1 MEFEGKS
8 RGELIQLI
16 EDLEAQLLG
25 LKDNA
30 VKYKASEEALR
41 LDEARLE
48 ALLKLT
54 LMADASEQEIAD
66 FALEETVKLTRSEV
80 GWMGALND
88 DDTVVLLYNFSSQAR
103 KECEVIGKPHS
114 FLVKNA
120 GIWAEPIFTKKPIIL
135 NDYTTPH
142 PGKRGFPKGHIPLKR
157 FLAIPVFDGP
167 RVVAVAEVGNKH
179 TDYDYSDVRQ
189 LTLLMD
195 GVWRVILNKRAKD
208 ALMESKS
215 QAELYVDLMGHD
227 INNMNQIALGFLE
240 MAMEKLDRDGV
251 LEAKD
256 RYLLEKPVDT
266 LNNSASLINN
276 VKKLQN
282 ARMGGLKNRVIDVCA
297 VLGSVIEEFAHI
309 PGREITINYSQSES
323 CYVMANDL
331 LRDVFSNIVGN
342 SVKHSS
348 PDKPLIIDIQAIK
361 VRAQDKD
368 FYTIILEDNGPGI
381 SDPRKAEIF
390 ARFDKKYRKTAVS
403 GLGLGLVKTLVDDYG
418 GKVWV
423 EDRVKDDYSK
433 GIRFVIMLPTAEKSL
448 L

>member
-8 RGELIQLI
+8 RDELIRLI
-16 EDLEAQLLG
+16 EDMEMQLLE

-66 FALEETVKLTRSEV
+66 FALEETVRLTRSEV

-88 DDTVVLLYNFSSQAR
+88 DDTVVLLYNFSSEAR
-103 KECEVIGKPHS
+103 KGCEVVGKPHS
-114 FLVKNA
+114 FLVEDRC
-120 GIWAEPIFTKKPIIL
+120 ISAEPIFTKKPIIL
-135 NDYTTPH
+135 NDYTAPH
-142 PGKRGFPKGHIPLKR
+142 PRKKGFPEGHVSLKR

-179 TDYDYSDVRQ
+179 TDYDRSDVRQ
-189 LTLLMD
+189 LALLMD

-240 MAMEKLDRDGV
+240 LAMEKLDRNGV
-251 LEAKD
+251 LEAND
-256 RYLLEKPVDT
+256 RYLLEKPFDT
-266 LNNSASLINN
+266 LNNSASLIKN

-282 ARMGGLKNRVIDVCA
+282 ARMGGLKNRMIDVCA
-297 VLGSVIEEFAHI
+297 VLDRVIEEYAHI
-309 PGREITINYSQSES
+309 PNREITINYSLPEG

-342 SVKHSS
+342 SVKHSP
-348 PDKPLIIDIQAIK
+348 PDKPLTIDIRAIK
-361 VRAQDKD
+361 VRAQGKD
-368 FYTIILEDNGPGI
+368 FYTIIFEDNGPGI

-390 ARFDKKYRKTAVS
+390 ARYDKKYKKTAVS

-418 GKVWV
+418 GKVWA
-423 EDRVKDDYSK
+423 EDRVKGDYSK
-433 GIRFVIMLPTAEKSL
+433 GIRFVIMLPAAEK
-448 L
+448 